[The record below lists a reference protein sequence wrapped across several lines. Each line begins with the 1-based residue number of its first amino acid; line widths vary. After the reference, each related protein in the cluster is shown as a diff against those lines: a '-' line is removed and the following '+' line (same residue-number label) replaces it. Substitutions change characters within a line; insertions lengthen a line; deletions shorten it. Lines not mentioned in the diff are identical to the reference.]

1 MDKSTHAVRL
11 EQWTKLVQSCA
22 DSGLTKKEWCSQ
34 NNIKLKTYFY
44 WQRRVR
50 NHALMVKTAASS
62 DPNTAFAEVRL
73 QGAVPADSSV
83 SEDAVAQ
90 GFHADVVIRS
100 STLTIEISNTASDRL
115 LSVIGK
121 VAVYA
126 K

>member
-11 EQWTKLVQSCA
+11 EQWTKLVQCCA
-22 DSGLTKKEWCSQ
+22 DSGLTKKEWCIQ
-34 NNIKLKTYFY
+34 NNIKLKTYYY

-50 NHALMVKTAASS
+50 NHALTLKTVGPDSDTVFTEVKL
-62 DPNTAFAEVRL
+62 R
-73 QGAVPADSSV
+73 GADQADSSV
-83 SEDAVAQ
+83 SEDAAAQ
-90 GFHADVVIRS
+90 DFRADVVIRS
-100 STLTIEISNTASDRL
+100 RTLTIEISNTASDRL

>member
-1 MDKSTHAVRL
+1 
-11 EQWTKLVQSCA
+11 
-22 DSGLTKKEWCSQ
+22 
-34 NNIKLKTYFY
+34 
-44 WQRRVR
+44 
-50 NHALMVKTAASS
+50 MVKTAASS
-62 DPNTAFAEVRL
+62 DPDTAFTEVRL
-73 QGAVPADSSV
+73 QGSVPADSSV

>member
-11 EQWTKLVQSCA
+11 EQWTKLVQCCA

-34 NNIKLKTYFY
+34 NNIKLKTYYY

-50 NHALMVKTAASS
+50 NHALMLKT
-62 DPNTAFAEVRL
+62 
-73 QGAVPADSSV
+73 AVPASETAFTEIKLRGTVPADTASSK
-83 SEDAVAQ
+83 DIPD
-90 GFHADVVIRS
+90 FRADVVIRS
-100 STLTIEISNTASDRL
+100 RTLTIEISNTASDRL

-126 K
+126 E

>member
-1 MDKSTHAVRL
+1 
-11 EQWTKLVQSCA
+11 
-22 DSGLTKKEWCSQ
+22 
-34 NNIKLKTYFY
+34 
-44 WQRRVR
+44 
-50 NHALMVKTAASS
+50 MVKTAASS
-62 DPNTAFAEVRL
+62 DPDTAFAELRL

>member
-62 DPNTAFAEVRL
+62 DPDTAFAELRL

-83 SEDAVAQ
+83 SEDSG
-90 GFHADVVIRS
+90 GFIGIGGCS
-100 STLTIEISNTASDRL
+100 STRLSCRCRYPQQYLDNRNIEYG
-115 LSVIGK
+115 V
-121 VAVYA
+121 
-126 K
+126 

>member
-11 EQWTKLVQSCA
+11 EQWTKLVQCCA

-34 NNIKLKTYFY
+34 NNIKLKTYYY

-50 NHALMVKTAASS
+50 NHALMLKT
-62 DPNTAFAEVRL
+62 
-73 QGAVPADSSV
+73 AVPAPDTAFTEVKLRGTVPADTASSK
-83 SEDAVAQ
+83 DIPD
-90 GFHADVVIRS
+90 FRADVVIRS
-100 STLTIEISNTASDRL
+100 RTLTIEISNTASDRL

-126 K
+126 E